1 MASVNLLPEELR
13 RVEKKERQQIARR
26 PKVFEIELNDSKKLG
41 KVGGSDKPQE
51 SWWRKILGYSDSNGS
66 LSPEMAKV
74 NVQQKHQ
81 PVLSA
86 LPKAPAT
93 KPTQFR
99 AEFKQT
105 STIKHDEPKE
115 FKPKKERHSWWSFL
129 GSPQSLIT
137 SLNGVKRPAKLK
149 PANHFQASA
158 DVAIN
163 RPAKEAKINY
173 VLESGLSGSHK
184 SPAKILSQREVAKP
198 VVKLKIKKSP
208 TDSWWEIF
216 KSLFSPVHHQSN
228 KYKLV
233 HDWEV
238 KQTVPSSDMH
248 KNHLPLAE
256 KPHLELP
263 KPSVEK
269 PVIKSIEKP
278 VVKPVEKKIDHP
290 KKSKHKFLSAY
301 HLAEKVIRPSWVG
314 VNLMPSDDS
323 AGPKANRGGLGGV
336 LLAIVIPIIFISALY
351 GLLAYQQLQV
361 AEKIKIKHQ
370 ELADLEKQIGDYRVR
385 EQLNNETA
393 DKILTI
399 KNRLDGKFYWSNF
412 FDLLEKYTLDG
423 VYYTNLSADT
433 SGQLVLPGVASD
445 YETLSKQLAVF
456 NNATDFVKEV
466 KIGNTQLYSEGKAG
480 VIGVSFQLR
489 LLLAEHVFDT
499 KKN

>member
-13 RVEKKERQQIARR
+13 RAEKKERQQIARR
-26 PKVFEIELNDSKKLG
+26 PKVFEIELNDSKKSA
-41 KVGGSDKPQE
+41 KIGGSDKPSE
-51 SWWRKILGYSDSNGS
+51 SWWRKILGYSDSNSS

-74 NVQQKHQ
+74 NVQQKHE
-81 PVLSA
+81 PVLSV
-86 LPKAPAT
+86 LPKSPVA
-93 KPTQFR
+93 KPIQFK

-105 STIKHDEPKE
+105 STIKHHESKE
-115 FKPKKERHSWWSFL
+115 IKPPREKHSWWSFL

-137 SLNGVKRPAKLK
+137 GIASAKKPAKSK
-149 PANHFQASA
+149 TANAFQASS
-158 DVAIN
+158 DIAIN
-163 RPAKEAKINY
+163 RPTKESKINY
-173 VLESGLSGSHK
+173 ILESGLSNNHRP
-184 SPAKILSQREVAKP
+184 PAKILSQREVVKP
-198 VVKLKIKKSP
+198 TAKLKIRKSP

-228 KYKLV
+228 KYQLV
-233 HDWEV
+233 HDREA
-238 KQTVPSSDMH
+238 KQSIPSPDRPKS
-248 KNHLPLAE
+248 HLPLAE
-256 KPHLELP
+256 KPYLTVP
-263 KPSVEK
+263 KPSMEK
-269 PVIKSIEKP
+269 PVMKP
-278 VVKPVEKKIDHP
+278 VMKPIIKPVEKKIDQS
-290 KKSKHKFLSAY
+290 KKSKHKFLPAY
-301 HLAEKVIRPSWVG
+301 HLAEKVIRPSWMG
-314 VNLMPSDDS
+314 VNLMPSDAS
-323 AGPKANRGGLGGV
+323 AGIKVSRGGLGGV
-336 LLAIVIPIIFISALY
+336 LLAIIIPIVFISALY
-351 GLLAYQQLQV
+351 GLLVYQQLQV
-361 AEKIKIKHQ
+361 AEKIKIKNQ
-370 ELADLEKQIGDYRVR
+370 ELADLEKQIGDYRIR

-393 DKILTI
+393 DKILAI

-489 LLLAEHVFDT
+489 LLLADHVFDT